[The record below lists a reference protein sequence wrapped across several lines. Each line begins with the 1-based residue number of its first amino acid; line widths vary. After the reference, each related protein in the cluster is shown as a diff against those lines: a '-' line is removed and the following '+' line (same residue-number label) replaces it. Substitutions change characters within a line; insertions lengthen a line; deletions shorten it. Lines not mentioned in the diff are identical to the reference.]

1 VAAAL
6 STLRIGTAAILDE
19 PKGGI
24 MPRIDVDA
32 HIDESEATWEYLDD
46 SERRFAPLT
55 LDPGG
60 ATAPGDAR
68 PHRLWVIDGNI
79 RLRRWRDDKR
89 TGTVKATRELIDVD
103 ARVRHMDEL
112 RVNVQVLY
120 PTLFLHALTDRPET
134 DVALCRSYNRWI
146 AKATERSRGRLR
158 WVAMLPLLSI
168 DQSVEEIRWAKD
180 HGACGVFKKGIEC
193 GDRAASD
200 PYFFPVYDEASNL
213 DLPVCIHN
221 ATGKVESAIGLG
233 SGLDGGMNAISAFS
247 ALAENG
253 IPDMFPKLRV
263 GFIETGASWIP
274 YLYADLE
281 AKKLRRT
288 FLPVDFKEDLFRRN
302 RFYVAC
308 QTNDDLPYI
317 LKYGT
322 EDSLMIGTDYSH
334 ADQSAEIGALDVI
347 EERAKRGDISP
358 TVARKILDDN
368 PRRFYGL

>member
-1 VAAAL
+1 
-6 STLRIGTAAILDE
+6 
-19 PKGGI
+19 
-24 MPRIDVDA
+24 MRIDVDA
-32 HIDESEATWEYLDD
+32 HVDESEATWEYFDNEASLYK
-46 SERRFAPLT
+46 PVT
-55 LDPGG
+55 LDPG
-60 ATAPGDAR
+60 APTAPGDAR
-68 PHRLWVIDGNI
+68 PHRLWVIDGTI
-79 RLRRWRDDKR
+79 RLRRWRDNKR
-89 TGTVKATRELIDVD
+89 TGTVQATRELLDVE

-112 RVNVQVLY
+112 RVDVQVLY
-120 PTLFLHALTDRPET
+120 PTLFLHALTDRPEIEL
-134 DVALCRSYNRWI
+134 ALCKSYNRWI
-146 AKATERSRGRLR
+146 AKATEQSRGRLR

-168 DQSVEEIRWAKD
+168 DRAVEEIRWAKD

-193 GDRAASD
+193 GDPPASD
-200 PYFFPVYDEASNL
+200 PYFFPVYDEASRL

-221 ATGKVESAIGLG
+221 ATGKVESAIAQG

-247 ALAENG
+247 ALAEHG
-253 IPDMFPKLRV
+253 VPDMFPKLRA

-334 ADQSAEIGALDVI
+334 ADQSAEIQALDVI
-347 EERAKRGDISP
+347 EQRGDRGEIPAS
-358 TVARKILDDN
+358 VARKILDDN

>member
-1 VAAAL
+1 MFRV
-6 STLRIGTAAILDE
+6 
-19 PKGGI
+19 
-24 MPRIDVDA
+24 DVDA
-32 HIDESEATWEYLDD
+32 HVDESEATWEYLD
-46 SERRFAPLT
+46 EGEKRFRPLT
-55 LDPGG
+55 LDPGA

-103 ARVRHMDEL
+103 ARIRHMDEM
-112 RVNVQVLY
+112 RVDVQVLY

-134 DVALCRSYNRWI
+134 DVALCKSYNRWI
-146 AKATERSRGRLR
+146 AKATEKSRGRLR
-158 WVAMLPLLSI
+158 WVAMLPLLDI
-168 DQSVEEIRWAKD
+168 DKSVEEVRWAKD

-200 PYFFPVYDEASNL
+200 PYFFPVYEEASNL

-233 SGLDGGMNAISAFS
+233 SGLDGNMNAISAFS

-274 YLYADLE
+274 FLYADLE

-322 EDSLMIGTDYSH
+322 EDNLMIGTDYSH
-334 ADQSAEIGALDVI
+334 TDISANLSALDEV
-347 EERAKRGDISP
+347 RGWVDEGRI
-358 TVARKILDDN
+358 TNAQARKILETN
-368 PRRFYGL
+368 ARAFYGL